1 MTPEQWRAVD
11 ALFHEVADLP
21 PSERAS
27 PLAAA
32 DPEIRREVEKLLA
45 ADDEGAGLVSAA
57 VEQGQALLE
66 KAAPQRFGPWRVTG
80 VLGQGGMGTVF
91 LAVRDDGAFEKRVA
105 IKTVH
110 VGFAAAAVDRFSQE
124 RRILARLEHPNIA
137 RLLDGGETP
146 GGQAYLAME
155 YVEGEDILSFAE
167 KRRLSR
173 EARLRLFLQVCAA
186 VQYAHQNLIV
196 HRDIKPGNIMVSTE
210 GVPKLLDFG
219 IARLID
225 TGSARTLTQF
235 RAFTPSYA
243 SPEQVRGEPVMV
255 ASDIYSLGVLLYELL
270 TSRRPY
276 HLKTT
281 TAIEL
286 ERVICQGEPE
296 PPRVSADLDVIVLM
310 AMRKEPERRYR
321 TAQDLS
327 EDIERALTLR
337 PLRARKDTLW
347 YRTNRYLRR
356 NAWGVAAGVALVASL
371 AGGLA
376 NSEYQRRN
384 AEYRFQQVRKLAH
397 SFLFDFDKEIRQ
409 VPGTTKAREMLVGTA
424 LEYLDSLAKGARN
437 PGLRVELVE
446 AYQKVGDVQGMTGL
460 PNLGRPADALT
471 SYRKALE
478 IARELNAAARGNPEY
493 SRALAMTLQR
503 LSFLEIA
510 NGDTAGARRSLE
522 EGIRVAGEGMRGRD
536 PKPPDLR
543 LMANGF
549 TYLGSLEQ
557 GQGRAPQ
564 ALAAARGGME
574 WMQRYAATAPGI
586 RAASDLLRAQVGV
599 GRQQIVTGDLDGAR
613 ITLLDVRG
621 RREEIARNTPNDSEN
636 QREWAIIDHFLGN
649 LFGEAV
655 GPNLRQ
661 PEEARRFYKES
672 IDLLERLA
680 HADALN
686 VDVRKDL
693 AGAYGKLADLTREKH
708 PAAALPLYR
717 RALELA
723 GEVPSRS
730 VSRSL
735 ESTWKMGM
743 SHAMRGSG
751 DFAGARRNA
760 EQALA
765 LRRESTGEEKGPEPS
780 RLLARF
786 WCAAGLAALAAGDSA
801 AARERL
807 SEAAAIL
814 SPHEELARTNLELAV
829 DLSNA
834 WEAQER
840 FQPGLLDRRRAFW
853 KLWAA
858 TRPNVYTLWQ
868 AGRLQ

>member
-11 ALFHEVADLP
+11 ALFHDAADLP
-21 PSERAS
+21 ASERGTL
-27 PLAAA
+27 LAAA
-32 DPEIRREVEKLLA
+32 DAEIRHEVEKLLA

-66 KAAPQRFGPWRVTG
+66 QAAPQRFGPWRVTG
-80 VLGQGGMGTVF
+80 ILGQGSMGTVF
-91 LAVRDDGAFEKRVA
+91 LAVRDDEAFEKRVA

-110 VGFAAAAVDRFSQE
+110 VGFAAAAVDRFRQE
-124 RRILARLEHPNIA
+124 RNILARLEHPNIA

-155 YVEGEDILSFAE
+155 YVEGEDIVSFAE
-167 KRRLSR
+167 KRKLNR

-196 HRDIKPGNIMVSTE
+196 HRDIKPGNIMVSTD
-210 GVPKLLDFG
+210 GVSKLLDFG
-219 IARLID
+219 IARFID
-225 TGSARTLTQF
+225 TDDARTLTQF

-321 TAQDLS
+321 TVLELS

-337 PLRARKDTLW
+337 PLRARMDTVW
-347 YRTNRYLRR
+347 YRTRRYLRR

-384 AEYRFQQVRKLAH
+384 AEFRFQQVRKLAR

-424 LEYLDSLAKGARN
+424 LEYLDSLAKGARD
-437 PGLRVELVE
+437 PGLRLELVE

-460 PNLGRPADALT
+460 PNLGRPADALA

-478 IARELNAAARGNPEY
+478 IARGLNAAALGKPEY
-493 SRALAMTLQR
+493 SRALAMTLER
-503 LSFLEIA
+503 LSFLERA

-536 PKPPDLR
+536 PQPADLR
-543 LMANGF
+543 LMANGY
-549 TYLGSLEQ
+549 TYLGSLER

-564 ALAAARGGME
+564 ALAAARGGLE
-574 WMQRYAATAPGI
+574 WMQRYAAAEPGI
-586 RAASDLLRAQVGV
+586 RAASDLVRAMVGV
-599 GRQQIVTGDLDGAR
+599 GRQQIVAGDLDGAR
-613 ITLLDVRG
+613 TTLLDVRR
-621 RREEIARNTPNDSEN
+621 RREEIARGAPNDTEN
-636 QREWAIIDHFLGN
+636 LREWATLDHFLGN
-649 LFGEAV
+649 LHGEAV
-655 GPNLRQ
+655 GPNLRK
-661 PEEARRFYKES
+661 PDEARRFYQES

-680 HADALN
+680 RADANN
-686 VDVRKDL
+686 VNARHDL
-693 AGAYGKLADLTREKH
+693 AGAYGKLADLTREKD

-717 RALELA
+717 RALEFAAAA
-723 GEVPSRS
+723 G
-730 VSRSL
+730 SRSL
-735 ESTWKMGM
+735 EATWKMSM
-743 SHAMRGSG
+743 SHAMRASG
-751 DFAGARRNA
+751 DVAGARRNA

-765 LRRESTGEEKGPEPS
+765 VGRKLTGEDKGPEAS
-780 RLLARF
+780 RWLARY
-786 WCAAGLAALAAGDSA
+786 WCAAGLAALAAGDRV

-807 SEAAAIL
+807 SQAVAIL
-814 SPHEELARTNLELAV
+814 TPHEELARTNLELAV
-829 DLSNA
+829 DLANA
-834 WEAQER
+834 WEGLEP
-840 FQPGLLDRRRAFW
+840 FQPDLHAHRQTFW
-853 KLWAA
+853 KQWAA

-868 AGRLQ
+868 AGRGAKP